1 MLSNTT
7 FDYFSF
13 DGFSKLKTME
23 VGDNNLGLFEI
34 FPEFCRDEIVL
45 AVIVFRVV
53 RKQDAQPIPNRD
65 PGGYD

>member
-23 VGDNNLGLFEI
+23 VGDNNFGLFEI

-45 AVIVFRVV
+45 AVIVLRIV
-53 RKQDAQPIPNRD
+53 
-65 PGGYD
+65 G